1 MAEST
6 AEESQLVDAAT
17 IIAGLLTLAIFS
29 FLYRDNPAYK
39 MAESLL
45 IGVSIGYFLVITWN
59 HSLVAP
65 LFRPL
70 FVGGRIALVVP
81 LILGLLM
88 FGRFHSATSSISR
101 IPIAVLIGSGAGVAI
116 PAMLGPRTL
125 VQMSATVQPLLTD
138 TGMPNFTGLVVL
150 LGVLCT
156 LAYFYFSREHRG
168 ALGQTAKAGT
178 WFLMIFFGTT
188 FGYTV
193 MSRMSTLIGRV
204 EFLLT
209 DFFRLTN

>member
-1 MAEST
+1 MID
-6 AEESQLVDAAT
+6 VAT
-17 IIAGLLTLAIFS
+17 IIAGLLTLAVFS
-29 FLYRDNPAYK
+29 FLYRDNPVYK
-39 MAESLL
+39 TAESLL
-45 IGVSIGYFLVITWN
+45 IGVSIGYFLVITWDS
-59 HSLVAP
+59 SLVAL

-70 FVGGRIALVVP
+70 FGDGRLALIVP
-81 LILGLLM
+81 MGLGLLM
-88 FGRFHSATSSISR
+88 FGRFHSATSSLSR
-101 IPIAVLIGSGAGVAI
+101 IPIAVLIGSGAGLAI
-116 PAMLGPRTL
+116 PAMLGARTL
-125 VQMSATVQPLLTD
+125 AQMSATVQPLLTD
-138 TGMPNFTGLVVL
+138 TGMPNFSGLVVL
-150 LGVLCT
+150 LGVICT

-209 DFFRLTN
+209 DFLKLTN